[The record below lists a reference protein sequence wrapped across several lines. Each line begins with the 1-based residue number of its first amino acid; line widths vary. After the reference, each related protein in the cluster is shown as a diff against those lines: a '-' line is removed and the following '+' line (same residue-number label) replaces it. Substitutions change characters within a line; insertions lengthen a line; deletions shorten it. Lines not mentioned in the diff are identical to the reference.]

1 MPASSLAWYSSGKVT
16 FTSHASPAFLP
27 ISCSFE
33 VADEGMGTDRQIV
46 VGALAAFEGYAVDEA
61 FIVDYSDVAILYRT
75 LHNYSSGVV
84 FLLLL

>member
-1 MPASSLAWYSSGKVT
+1 MVLFREGYVYFARFACVLADQ
-16 FTSHASPAFLP
+16 LL
-27 ISCSFE
+27 FE

-46 VGALAAFEGYAVDEA
+46 VGALAAFESYAVDEA

>member
-1 MPASSLAWYSSGKVT
+1 
-16 FTSHASPAFLP
+16 
-27 ISCSFE
+27 
-33 VADEGMGTDRQIV
+33 MGTDRQIV

-75 LHNYSSGVV
+75 LHNYGSGVV

>member
-1 MPASSLAWYSSGKVT
+1 MTSSGVDPSALA
-16 FTSHASPAFLP
+16 TSQSVSPGFA
-27 ISCSFE
+27 ICIE
-33 VADEGMGTDRQIV
+33 IADEGMGTDRQIV